1 MCATPPGDTSPP
13 TNLNSQAPDTLPS
26 TPRTVSPTNPK
37 PRLFMTT
44 RARTPA
50 ASALAIQITVGIAFS
65 SDPQYRIG
73 SVSVKTESSN
83 EGLRR
88 GARRDRPD

>member
-1 MCATPPGDTSPP
+1 
-13 TNLNSQAPDTLPS
+13 
-26 TPRTVSPTNPK
+26 
-37 PRLFMTT
+37 MTT